1 MDQIKVQT
9 KAEFR
14 VSFISPVPL
23 SQGCIIDVVFPDDF
37 TISRSDLTNVQGMNL
52 FGSQRDLPITINS
65 STRTITISDG
75 CTSYRSSGILGLLD
89 FASIE
94 NPISI
99 KTTGSITIEIKDSS
113 QNSIA
118 LVTSGVTYTATA
130 GSIQTISIT
139 SDNPIVS
146 SITGLNVEFVP
157 EHNLPVESVIELQ
170 ISDDFQVNETTDC
183 NLDSLITLSSSLS

>member
-1 MDQIKVQT
+1 M
-9 KAEFR
+9 
-14 VSFISPVPL
+14 
-23 SQGCIIDVVFPDDF
+23 SQGCIIDVIFPSDF
-37 TISRSDLTNVQGMNL
+37 TISGSDLTNVQGMNL

-65 STRTITISDG
+65 STRTVTISDG

-94 NPISI
+94 NPTST
-99 KTTGSITIEIKDSS
+99 KTTSSITIEIKDSS
-113 QNSIA
+113 QNPTAIIS
-118 LVTSGVTYTATA
+118 SGVTYTATA
-130 GSIQTISIT
+130 GSIQTINIT

-146 SITGLNVEFVP
+146 SVTGLHVEFVP

-170 ISDDFQVNETTDC
+170 ISDDFQVSETTNC